1 MQKEDLLDMA
11 LEKIMG
17 EMDDVEGH
25 SAMEHSLE
33 DCPDPLNCD
42 QHGLEAGKNLTP
54 EPSAIKI
61 EIHKPGMPTL
71 DGEKLS
77 EEGEGTKSD
86 EGLSP
91 AEAEELRK
99 LLK

>member
-1 MQKEDLLDMA
+1 MKEDKLMDAA
-11 LEKIMG
+11 LERIMNDL
-17 EMDDVEGH
+17 DDIEGK

-71 DGEKLS
+71 DGEKLA